1 MTGVALF
8 FISAAWVA
16 SSRNYLLPLLVVLV
30 ASVFKLFDAVLLSLP
45 VKHGA
50 IGNPIFAFWMEG
62 IAFIV
67 LIAIFRRATWKKTS
81 SKALLGAGS
90 ALAAVALFPLVKYA
104 TGIPAC
110 VQPGTTVPLSIWFAP
125 VAVAFSAV
133 TVPLGFLAGDRIRI
147 FIDNLSLQ
155 IKNSF
160 VKVMAS
166 PATLVLC
173 LLLVVLF
180 RMIVNTDF

>member
-1 MTGVALF
+1 
-8 FISAAWVA
+8 
-16 SSRNYLLPLLVVLV
+16 
-30 ASVFKLFDAVLLSLP
+30 
-45 VKHGA
+45 
-50 IGNPIFAFWMEG
+50 
-62 IAFIV
+62 
-67 LIAIFRRATWKKTS
+67 
-81 SKALLGAGS
+81 
-90 ALAAVALFPLVKYA
+90 VKYA